1 MTREEAR
8 KILGEGA
15 TEEQINNLL
24 TNYHV
29 DESSKIKELEAKINT
44 LKNDNSK
51 YSDYDEIKK
60 QLDDIN
66 KANMTEQEKLEEMKK
81 EIEKNLK
88 DSRITKNE
96 AIARKIL
103 AETNISENLLARLID
118 EDEQTTINNAN
129 EYLNSYN
136 SIKDEVAKKTKEDLT
151 TLNINPSISNV
162 NQNENA
168 MTFDKFRTLSVDE
181 QNKFAEEHPEEF
193 ENL

>member
-8 KILGEGA
+8 KILGEEA

-24 TNYHV
+24 TSIYERDKNNNNT
-29 DESSKIKELEAKINT
+29 IKDLQDK
-44 LKNDNSK
+44 LGK

-96 AIARKIL
+96 ATARKIL
-103 AETNISENLLARLID
+103 AETNISETLLARLID

-151 TLNINPSISNV
+151 TLDIKPDISNV
-162 NQNENA
+162 SQGENA

-181 QNKFAEEHPEEF
+181 QNKFAEDHPEEF

>member
-151 TLNINPSISNV
+151 TLDIKPGISNV
-162 NQNENA
+162 SQGEND

>member
-44 LKNDNSK
+44 LKNDKSK

-151 TLNINPSISNV
+151 TLDIKPGISNV
-162 NQNENA
+162 SQGEND

>member
-24 TNYHV
+24 TNYHI

-44 LKNDNSK
+44 LQNDNSK
-51 YSDYDEIKK
+51 YSDYDVIKK

-96 AIARKIL
+96 ATARKIL

-136 SIKDEVAKKTKEDLT
+136 SLKDEVAKKTKEDLT
-151 TLNINPSISNV
+151 TLNIKPDISNV
-162 NQNENA
+162 SQGENA
-168 MTFDKFRTLSVDE
+168 MTFEKFRTLSVDE

-193 ENL
+193 AKL